1 MHLVI
6 DGLKLIDKS
15 SAHTTLRTHLDIDL
29 YQADNL
35 DSLFEA
41 LLSVDYPL
49 GIMLVNTDKML
60 ANLGDYGEKLL
71 KVFTAAHEVNEHIDF
86 NYI

>member
-6 DGLKLIDKS
+6 DGLKLIDKA
-15 SAHTTLRTHLDIDL
+15 SAHAILRNRLDIDL

-41 LLSVDYPL
+41 LMSVDYPL

-71 KVFTAAHEVNEHIDF
+71 KVFTAAREANEHIDF